1 MKLIIAV
8 LLLTIGAFAISE
20 LNGTYT
26 CVDSYTSEQF
36 YISFDNTNPSNRI
49 MYLNQNGLQYKIAN
63 DDPYITLYVYSPY
76 YNDWMLFPVEY
87 HINKYKKLYKIK
99 VNNKYAQCVLN

>member
-1 MKLIIAV
+1 MKYIITI
-8 LLLTIGAFAISE
+8 LLLVIGAFAIPE
-20 LNGTYT
+20 LNGTYV

-36 YISFDNTNPSNRI
+36 YISFDNTDSSNRI
-49 MYLNQNGLQYKIAN
+49 MYFNQTGLQYKIAN

-76 YNDWMLFPVEY
+76 YSKWILFPAEY

-99 VNNKYAQCVLN
+99 LNNTDAQCVLN